1 MCAYKVIKT
10 IRKRK
15 YLYLQTSYRQGG
27 RVRTI
32 SKYLGPADYV
42 PGPVGDIPPA
52 PYKNTGASTPE
63 EAKQR
68 FIETLPHYHNEDRLP
83 TENKDDNDTGK
94 DRESTGTG
102 EETGGN

>member
-15 YLYLQTSYRQGG
+15 YMYLQTSYRQGG

-52 PYKNTGASTPE
+52 PYTNIGASTPQ

-68 FIETLPHYHNEDRLP
+68 FIETLPHYNKETINEH
-83 TENKDDNDTGK
+83 TGK
-94 DRESTGTG
+94 DRASTGTG
-102 EETGGN
+102 EETGGD